1 MTDNDRGTRPL
12 KSHLSISPFSRERP
26 EQIIPW
32 VIDFHLGQHLVQ
44 VQVREQMI
52 IGRGNGAGAPDVD
65 FGPYVKDE
73 HGLSRRHAI
82 LLARKKFLTIR
93 DMGSTNGTYINGLRL
108 PVDQDV
114 PLEHGDVVTFGKLET
129 RLMFAVLPPH
139 KRASADTEYQ
149 TLKPVADGNGRHVLI
164 VEDDEDVALA
174 YQMMLRTSGYRV
186 SLASSMYE
194 VENIVASGLP
204 HAVVVDI
211 HMQHGGK
218 DYTGLKVM
226 DMVRDCATEFGR
238 EIPMIVVSG
247 SLDEHNRQQV
257 VGAGAHLFLPKPVR
271 VDELAVRIGML
282 LQQVGETSPHR

>member
-1 MTDNDRGTRPL
+1 MSAPYEAYLKEILIDEDAIKARLIALGKQISEDYADVEDLLLICVLKGGVVFLTDLMRHITTP
-12 KSHLSISPFSRERP
+12 H
-26 EQIIPW
+26 
-32 VIDFHLGQHLVQ
+32 
-44 VQVREQMI
+44 
-52 IGRGNGAGAPDVD
+52 AVD
-65 FGPYVKDE
+65 FMAASSYGV
-73 HGLSRRHAI
+73 G
-82 LLARKKFLTIR
+82 ARETTGAVRI
-93 DMGSTNGTYINGLRL
+93 DM
-108 PVDQDV
+108 DV
-114 PLEHGDVVTFGKLET
+114 TSSI
-129 RLMFAVLPPH
+129 A
-139 KRASADTEYQ
+139 
-149 TLKPVADGNGRHVLI
+149 GRHVLI